1 MGRSAQAIDA
11 EFSTMDEPA
20 SLQGPVEKVD
30 GNLVLRIPLAAGGE
44 EFIECSRGISEVKD
58 GFLVIEIKRW
68 LAGVL
73 RIEEGDLVS
82 VNNAD
87 GKFNIFPVNP
97 RPVQ

>member
-1 MGRSAQAIDA
+1 
-11 EFSTMDEPA
+11 MDDFA

-44 EFIECSRGISEVKD
+44 EFVECSRGISEVKD
-58 GFLVIEIKRW
+58 GFLIIEIKEW
-68 LAGVL
+68 LAGML
-73 RIEEGDLVS
+73 RIEAGDLVS

-87 GKFNIFPVNP
+87 GKFNITPVNP

>member
-1 MGRSAQAIDA
+1 
-11 EFSTMDEPA
+11 MDEPA
-20 SLQGPVEKVD
+20 SLQGPVDKVD
-30 GNLVLRIPLAAGGE
+30 GNLVLRIPLAAGGD
-44 EFIECSRGISEVKD
+44 EFVECFRGISEVKE
-58 GFLVIEIKRW
+58 GFLVIEIKEW

-87 GKFNIFPVNP
+87 GKFNIFSVNP

>member
-1 MGRSAQAIDA
+1 
-11 EFSTMDEPA
+11 MDDFA

-44 EFIECSRGISEVKD
+44 EFVECSRGISEVKD
-58 GFLVIEIKRW
+58 GFLVIEIKEW
-68 LAGVL
+68 LAGML

-87 GKFNIFPVNP
+87 GKFNITPVNP